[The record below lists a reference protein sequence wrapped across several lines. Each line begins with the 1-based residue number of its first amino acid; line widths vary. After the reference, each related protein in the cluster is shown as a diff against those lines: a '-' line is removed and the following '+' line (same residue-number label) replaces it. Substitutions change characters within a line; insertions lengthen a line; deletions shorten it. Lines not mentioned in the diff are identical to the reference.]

1 MLSTKKQ
8 AVLSKLLADKKVR
21 RLKEEIQHKEKI
33 IKQLKELIKFMEKGE

>member
-1 MLSTKKQ
+1 MLTQ
-8 AVLSKLLADKKVR
+8 DQEVALVKLLEVKKVR